1 MFLKVNIKLMT
12 MWDTMLYSLED
23 RYQINYKDNISI
35 CHLLMQEPVPPKPWQ
50 GVWNATQPGAM
61 CLQCRRLPPRMYN
74 TTDPITGDEDCLFLN
89 IYTPKVLIS
98 K

>member
-1 MFLKVNIKLMT
+1 MKK
-12 MWDTMLYSLED
+12 
-23 RYQINYKDNISI
+23 YKDNISI
-35 CHLLMQEPVPPKPWQ
+35 CHLIMQEPVPPKPWQ
-50 GVWNATQPGAM
+50 GVWNATQPGAI

-74 TTDPITGDEDCLFLN
+74 TTDPIIGDEDCLFLN